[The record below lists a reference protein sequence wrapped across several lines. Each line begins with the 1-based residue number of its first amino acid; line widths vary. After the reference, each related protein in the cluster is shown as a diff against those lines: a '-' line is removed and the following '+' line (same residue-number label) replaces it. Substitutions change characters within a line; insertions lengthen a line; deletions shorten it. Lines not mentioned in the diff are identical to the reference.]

1 MMKIV
6 TRNINDLK
14 FADYNP
20 RQLKQKQ
27 YEDLKNSLTTFG
39 LVDPIIVNKHPERED
54 IIIGG
59 HQRVRIAK
67 DIGLKKVPT
76 VELKLE
82 EKLERELNVRL
93 NKNVGEWDYDTLA
106 NNFEEGELIQWG
118 FTNEELSFFEE
129 DLITD
134 GLIGDDEIPDIED
147 EEPPI
152 QIGDVYQLGNHRLM
166 CGDSTNPKHVAK
178 LMNGNKADIIFTDPP
193 YGVSYK
199 GTEFDI
205 IKNDDLR
212 GNALYDLLFN
222 AFKNGHTHTKENPAV
237 YIFHASI
244 NAHVF
249 HEALQQNGF
258 KIKQQLI
265 WAKQMILGRSDYHWA
280 HEPIF
285 YCIKDDNNCEWTGDR
300 TSQTLYNKDKTDYDK
315 LNKKELIEILLSL
328 KDESTMWYIKKD
340 NTQTYIHPTQ
350 KPVELCM
357 KAIEN
362 NTHRKQILLDL
373 FLGSGS
379 SIIACEK
386 TGRHCYGMEYDKKYA
401 YTCIKRWEEFS
412 GETAVKI
419 NTKTKT
425 K

>member
-1 MMKIV
+1 MKIV

-315 LNKKELIEILLSL
+315 LNKKELIEMLLTL

-340 NTQTYIHPTQ
+340 NTLTYIHPTQ

>member
-199 GTEFDI
+199 GTNNPNGKEWEV
-205 IKNDDLR
+205 IKGDHLR

-258 KIKQQLI
+258 KIKQQ
-265 WAKQMILGRSDYHWA
+265 
-280 HEPIF
+280 F
-285 YCIKDDNNCEWTGDR
+285 DR
-300 TSQTLYNKDKTDYDK
+300 D
-315 LNKKELIEILLSL
+315 
-328 KDESTMWYIKKD
+328 
-340 NTQTYIHPTQ
+340 
-350 KPVELCM
+350 
-357 KAIEN
+357 
-362 NTHRKQILLDL
+362 
-373 FLGSGS
+373 
-379 SIIACEK
+379 
-386 TGRHCYGMEYDKKYA
+386 
-401 YTCIKRWEEFS
+401 WE
-412 GETAVKI
+412 T
-419 NTKTKT
+419 
-425 K
+425 

>member
-1 MMKIV
+1 MKIV

-362 NTHRKQILLDL
+362 NTHRQDTLLDL

-379 SIIACEK
+379 SIIACQK
-386 TGRHCYGMEYDKKYA
+386 TGRKCYGMEYDKKYA
-401 YTCIKRWEEFS
+401 HTCIKRWEEFS
-412 GETAVKI
+412 GDKAIKI
-419 NTKTKT
+419 NK
-425 K
+425 

>member
-285 YCIKDDNNCEWTGDR
+285 YCI
-300 TSQTLYNKDKTDYDK
+300 
-315 LNKKELIEILLSL
+315 
-328 KDESTMWYIKKD
+328 
-340 NTQTYIHPTQ
+340 
-350 KPVELCM
+350 
-357 KAIEN
+357 
-362 NTHRKQILLDL
+362 
-373 FLGSGS
+373 
-379 SIIACEK
+379 
-386 TGRHCYGMEYDKKYA
+386 
-401 YTCIKRWEEFS
+401 
-412 GETAVKI
+412 
-419 NTKTKT
+419 
-425 K
+425 

>member
-315 LNKKELIEILLSL
+315 LNKKELIEMLLTL

-340 NTQTYIHPTQ
+340 NTLTYIHPTQ